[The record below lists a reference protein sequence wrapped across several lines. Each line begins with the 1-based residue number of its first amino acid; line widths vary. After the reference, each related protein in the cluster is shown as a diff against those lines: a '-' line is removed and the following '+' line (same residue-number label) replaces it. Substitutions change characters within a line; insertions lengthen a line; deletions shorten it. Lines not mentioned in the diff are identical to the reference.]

1 MSEQTARERLL
12 ETVLHEYMEA
22 VPNPNYSALVEWIR
36 RYPDFEQELTE
47 FTVTRS
53 LLQTQPAPPAE
64 ETTDKRE
71 LVQRGMSVVQGI
83 LAKQSAS
90 AGAPP
95 QFSSFLEAGKIRG
108 LSIHDIAVRSRLS
121 VALIRKLD
129 RRLLRYASIPQEAI
143 DLLAQTLRQQISV
156 ITQYLQGG
164 PTLAQGASYRSE
176 KAPALVE
183 QEDFFE
189 AVRND
194 RTLSDEQRH
203 FWLSLSDSH
212 E

>member
-1 MSEQTARERLL
+1 M
-12 ETVLHEYMEA
+12 
-22 VPNPNYSALVEWIR
+22 
-36 RYPDFEQELTE
+36 
-47 FTVTRS
+47 
-53 LLQTQPAPPAE
+53 
-64 ETTDKRE
+64 
-71 LVQRGMSVVQGI
+71 
-83 LAKQSAS
+83 
-90 AGAPP
+90 
-95 QFSSFLEAGKIRG
+95 
-108 LSIHDIAVRSRLS
+108 
-121 VALIRKLD
+121 ALIRKLD